1 MLDHGFNITVLRV
14 NEIENSISV
23 TKILNKKI
31 VYKNSVKKEV
41 WYYKHKGHYLHQRVS
56 MLGYNKV
63 NTLLKTFKIYSSPK
77 TVGLGMVLYKSNY
90 LSQMSSRTQACRTV
104 MHVAKRVCLL
114 LSLVCSIWKYTSI
127 LLLVILE
134 ISLTRLEKESIDFII
149 IPKFLRL
156 TIFTAAN

>member
-14 NEIENSISV
+14 NEIKNSISV

-63 NTLLKTFKIYSSPK
+63 NT
-77 TVGLGMVLYKSNY
+77 
-90 LSQMSSRTQACRTV
+90 
-104 MHVAKRVCLL
+104 
-114 LSLVCSIWKYTSI
+114 
-127 LLLVILE
+127 
-134 ISLTRLEKESIDFII
+134 
-149 IPKFLRL
+149 
-156 TIFTAAN
+156 